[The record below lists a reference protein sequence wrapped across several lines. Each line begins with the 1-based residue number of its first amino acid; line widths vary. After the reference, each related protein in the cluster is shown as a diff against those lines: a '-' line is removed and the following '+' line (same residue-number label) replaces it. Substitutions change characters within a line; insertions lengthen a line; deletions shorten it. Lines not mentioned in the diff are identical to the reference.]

1 MPTHNSNENH
11 LLPEGFNFIRTQVH
25 VGKIWVFDSK
35 TELFGDYEEY
45 TQKQKLQTKTDSQ
58 MAFVI
63 LKTSLPNGFYLNPA
77 VVLPTSLHR
86 GLTSSFATRKRHDL

>member
-25 VGKIWVFDSK
+25 VGKTWVFDSK
-35 TELFGDYEEY
+35 TELFGDYDEY

-58 MAFVI
+58 RAFVI

-77 VVLPTSLHR
+77 VVPSTSLQQ
-86 GLTSSFATRKRHDL
+86 GAYQQLCN